1 MASSPEYLE
10 YVLDL
15 LSDVEGVSTRKMMG
29 EYLVYASGKLVG
41 GVYDDRFL
49 VKATDASRSA
59 LSVAE
64 VPYEGASEMMLV
76 DMEDKSAVAALV
88 TDMLPDLPEPRKRRR

>member
-1 MASSPEYLE
+1 MASNVEYLE

-15 LSDVEGVSTRKMMG
+15 LADVEDVSTRKMMG
-29 EYLVYASGKLVG
+29 EYLIYASGKLVG

-49 VKATDASRSA
+49 LKATDASRAA

-76 DMEDKSAVAALV
+76 DVEDGAAVAALV
-88 TDMLPDLPEPRKRRR
+88 AEMLPELPEPKKRRR

>member
-15 LSDVEGVSTRKMMG
+15 LADVEDVSTRKMMG
-29 EYLVYASGKLVG
+29 EYLIYASGKLVG

-49 VKATDASRSA
+49 LKATDASRAA

-76 DMEDKSAVAALV
+76 DVEDGAAVAALV
-88 TDMLPDLPEPRKRRR
+88 AKMLPELPEPKKRRR